1 MSYQLICEPPAGC
14 AAVAVAGERIV
25 LTNVSLCVP
34 GWCQS

>member
-1 MSYQLICEPPAGC
+1 MSYHLICEPPTGC